1 MAIKFGDTL
10 ENQNTN
16 YPIVDVVGDNIAGVH
31 IVDDFANDHLI
42 AIPANA
48 RRTGSIVIAKDTGK
62 VFIFKGT
69 GDSITGNNDSSN
81 EWGHAAGT
89 NWVPAGSTT
98 LGNPS
103 SGTLTDNS
111 PAIST
116 FTANTTIVDAIDAL
130 NETLGNLVP
139 TAPRDWD
146 TFENDLAASVFGVQT
161 TANAR
166 LTPKDSSGNNLTH
179 ETNNSGASYTAGSG
193 SNTVNW
199 ETDTSIN
206 AEFSPGSVGTEEDN
220 DLAPTVLTFRLNDE
234 SVTLASTTATSATL
248 AANQNSHGGAM
259 TLGVTYGNFPVG
271 GDSAGFYTGIDKVE
285 MDIAATLAAGFN
297 KLTLEDASNNGVTNT
312 IYRAINSDSID
323 VTGATGV
330 VTDAGDDVYM
340 SGQKFWTRPTYK
352 PSAIAI
358 STIIPSAGLVYGA
371 TTNVSN
377 NNFLTFTA
385 GDIFGAFP
393 SKSYTDISGVS
404 SVNDLR
410 LNQSATFSASDFSG
424 EDVTAVAGVNGFKD
438 LNGTSNNNVCRANGK
453 SIHGNDDN
461 VRVIAAG
468 DNYAFWDKANVAQS
482 SSNLY
487 PYEDN
492 LYTDLHSTDDE
503 GERVV
508 DPDAG
513 GTYEDTP
520 SDAVSAYTL
529 WSPQYG
535 NGSSSLSLDAQD
547 AITCI
552 NSAGTALECAHELR
566 NFTSGHTFA
575 GSAQNFS
582 NRTSG
587 TAQFVTYRF
596 PINGT
601 SVATVYLKFQG
612 DLDGGGDVF
621 IKIFDGAG
629 DTNLEGANSAT
640 GGWMPATA
648 NGNSNGNVPVGG
660 CASGT
665 PLSKTVTTLQ
675 TVALNA
681 GGARWEDGSDNF
693 IYVRV
698 KLKAG
703 DYVRKIGL
711 CATA

>member
-16 YPIVDVVGDNIAGVH
+16 FPIVDVVGDNVAGVH

-42 AIPANA
+42 AIPVNA
-48 RRTGSIVIAKDTGK
+48 RRVGSIVIAKDTGK
-62 VFIFKGT
+62 VFIYKGASVT
-69 GDSITGNNDSSN
+69 SDLNSGNG
-81 EWGHAAGT
+81 WGHAAGT
-89 NWVPAGSTT
+89 SWIAAGSTT
-98 LGNPS
+98 LGTPTQ
-103 SGTLTDNS
+103 GTLTDNS
-111 PAIST
+111 PAIGT
-116 FTANTTIVDAIDAL
+116 FTSSTPIVDAIDAL

-139 TAPRDWD
+139 TAPKAWAS
-146 TFENDLAASVFGVQT
+146 FEDDLAASVFGVQT

-166 LTPKDSSGNNLTH
+166 LTPLDSSGNNITH
-179 ETNNSGASYTAGSG
+179 STNNSGASYTAGSG

-199 ETDTSIN
+199 ETDTSID
-206 AEFSPGSVGTEEDN
+206 AEFTPGSVGTEGDN

-234 SVTLASTTATSATL
+234 SVTLADTDATSATL
-248 AANQNSHGGAM
+248 AANQNAYGGTI
-259 TLGVTYGNFPVG
+259 TLGVTYGNFPAT

-285 MDIAATLAAGFN
+285 MDIAATLASGFN

-323 VTGATGV
+323 IGGAAGV

-352 PSAIAI
+352 PSAI
-358 STIIPSAGLVYGA
+358 SVSNIIPSAGLVYG
-371 TTNVSN
+371 TTTSDVTN

-385 GDIFGAFP
+385 GDIFPAFP

-404 SVNDLR
+404 SVDDLR
-410 LNQSATFSASDFSG
+410 LNQSATFAASDFLN
-424 EDVTAVAGVNGFKD
+424 EEVTAVAGVNGFKD
-438 LNGTSNNNVCRANGK
+438 LNGTSNDNVCRANGK
-453 SIHGNDDN
+453 SIHGNDN
-461 VRVIAAG
+461 NIRVIAAG
-468 DNYAFWDKANVAQS
+468 ANYAFWDKASVAQS

-492 LYTDLHSTDDE
+492 LYTDLHSTDTE

-513 GTYEDTP
+513 GTYVDNP

-535 NGSSSLSLDAQD
+535 NNSSSSLSLDDQD

-566 NFTSGHTFA
+566 DFTSGHTFA

-582 NRTSG
+582 NRTSS
-587 TAQFVTYRF
+587 TAQYVTYRF

-612 DLDGGGDVF
+612 ELDEGGDVF

-640 GGWMPATA
+640 GGWMKATA
-648 NGNSNGNVPVGG
+648 NGVSNGNVPVGG

-703 DYVRKIGL
+703 NYVRKIGL

>member
-10 ENQNTN
+10 ENQNAS
-16 YPIVDVVGDNIAGVH
+16 YPIVDVVGDNVAGVH

-42 AIPANA
+42 AIPVNA
-48 RRTGSIVIAKDTGK
+48 RRVGSIIIAKDTGK
-62 VFIFKGT
+62 VFIYKGAAVT
-69 GDSITGNNDSSN
+69 SDLDSGNG
-81 EWGHAAGT
+81 WGHATGT
-89 NWVPAGSTT
+89 SWIAAGSTT
-98 LGNPS
+98 LGSPS
-103 SGTLTDNS
+103 SGTLVDNS
-111 PAIST
+111 PAIGT
-116 FTANTTIVDAIDAL
+116 FTASTPIVDAIDAL
-130 NETLGNLVP
+130 NETLGSLVP
-139 TAPRDWD
+139 TAPTDWN
-146 TFENDLAASVFGVQT
+146 TFENGLAASAFGVQS

-179 ETNNSGASYTAGSG
+179 TTNNSGASYTAGSG

-206 AEFSPGSVGTEEDN
+206 AEFSPTDN
-220 DLAPTVLTFRLNDE
+220 NLAPTVLTFRLNDE
-234 SVTLASTTATSATL
+234 SATLASTSATSATF
-248 AANQNSHGGAM
+248 NTTYGGTM
-259 TLGVTYGNFPVG
+259 TLGVTYGNFPTS

-285 MDIAATLAAGFN
+285 MDVTASLGVGFH
-297 KLTLEDASNNGVTNT
+297 KFTIEDASNNGISNT
-312 IYRAINSDSID
+312 IYRAINTTSINI
-323 VTGATGV
+323 TGAAGV
-330 VTDAGDDVYM
+330 VTDAGDNIYM

-352 PSAIAI
+352 PSLIGI
-358 STIIPSAGLVYGA
+358 TNVIPSAALVYGA
-371 TTNVSN
+371 SSSTSD

-393 SKSYTDISGVS
+393 NKSYTDISGVS
-404 SVNDLR
+404 SVDDLR
-410 LNQSATFSASDFSG
+410 LNQSATFSGSDFSG

-438 LNGTSNNNVCRANGK
+438 LNGASNDNVSQASGK
-453 SIHGNDDN
+453 SIHGNDNN
-461 VRVIAAG
+461 VRVIATG
-468 DNYAFWDKANVAQS
+468 SNYAFWDKGSVAQS
-482 SSNLY
+482 SGNLY

-492 LYTDLHSTDDE
+492 LYTDLHSTDNE

-508 DPDAG
+508 DPDAIT
-513 GTYEDTP
+513 GTYVDNP

-535 NGSSSLSLDAQD
+535 NNSSGSLSLDAQD

-552 NSAGTALECAHELR
+552 NSAGTSLECAHELR
-566 NFTSGHTFA
+566 DFTSGHTFA
-575 GSAQNFS
+575 ASAQNFS
-582 NRTSG
+582 GRTSG
-587 TAQFVTYRF
+587 TAQYVTYRF

-612 DLDGGGDVF
+612 HLDGGGDVF

-629 DTNLEGANSAT
+629 DTNLEGANSST
-640 GGWMPATA
+640 GGWMAATA
-648 NGNSNGNVPVGG
+648 NGVSNGNVPVGG

-665 PLSKTVTTLQ
+665 PLSKTSTDLQ

-681 GGARWEDGSDNF
+681 GGARWETGSDNF